1 MENVRKIYM
10 TNADK
15 ERLQKL
21 IAKEKEIHWNMGK
34 EYLGG
39 LEQELE
45 RAQLIAPQDVPPDV
59 ITMNSKVLLED
70 LSTGEEMTYTLV
82 YPEDADVLEDKISVL
97 APVGTAILGYQVGDI
112 LDWPVP
118 DGVVRLRVKEILY
131 QPEAAG
137 DFEL

>member
-1 MENVRKIYM
+1 MESVRKIYM
-10 TNADK
+10 TNVDK

-21 IAKEKEIHWNMGK
+21 IAKEKEVRWNMGK
-34 EYLGG
+34 EYLSG
-39 LEQELE
+39 LERELE
-45 RAQLIAPQDVPPDV
+45 RALLVSSQEVPPSV

-82 YPEDADVLEDKISVL
+82 YPEEADVLEDKISVL

-118 DGVVRLRVKEILY
+118 DGIVRLRVKEILY

-137 DFEL
+137 NFEL